1 MGLLQMSLYGAIM
14 ILAAVLIRIAAVN
27 RLPKRTFIV
36 LWCVV
41 LTRLLIPFE
50 ITSDY
55 SVYSFLGVDVKIDSV
70 VREDSETG
78 RTTGRRYGEALPQSV
93 ARNRDASTG
102 QSKKVEQET
111 IILQSEAAG
120 QGASEQQ
127 SKTAGQGTSAQQSAT
142 TGDDLHTQALKTQ
155 NDAGEANPAAAAYTN
170 VGINADV
177 NKDAAPSGMT
187 GSVISAIMT
196 KIVNT
201 TSSMTAMIIWAVGV
215 VLCAVF
221 FIVTYVRCRIE
232 FAMSLPVQNAF
243 VEAWVEQRRM
253 AQGKKIFSAWQRD
266 KASRGICPSVTVRV
280 SDRIDTPLTYGVVY
294 PVILLP
300 KGTEWEK
307 TEQLEYVLW
316 HEYMHICY
324 GDNVLKLVMVTALC
338 LHWFNPLVWVMYILL
353 NRDIELAC
361 DESVVHRCGVDDKS
375 AYANM
380 LISMEAKRSG
390 LMPLCN
396 NFSQNAIEERVRAIM
411 KIKKISLGAVIFAA
425 GLVVGVTT
433 AFATS
438 SAGNAERTAALTD
451 SVNDD
456 MALQNDTESET
467 DQTTGTKVADAGFTQ
482 EEYDKLIALRFDG
495 YEDMTVSEFQDKVW
509 ALTDTPEY
517 RDLLERFSQSEE
529 FYEKCDTDDRAA
541 FLVNVLDP
549 LTGDKWQERDF
560 SGAVSVSGIDLPRQQ
575 NVPYDMAILEYV
587 MTVTILDADS
597 LTVGDYVD
605 TRLELADRIANFLSG
620 CMTEELADEELMLG
634 VIDSMISELTAAL
647 STEDIRVDMEW
658 VYRPL
663 ASYRTDGSDT
673 PEEGWDWETEYQRQ
687 QEEVRALEAEYQ
699 RQQEEERDLEAE
711 YQNDRAE
718 QWEEVL
724 KPYIPFGLTCAYD
737 IQADEGKM
745 YFQGKEVRGLMDE
758 KRGIWITEHSGI
770 GENIYAEDS
779 IELYA
784 VYDEDGSLTGLRAA
798 TGKEQDEWNLRRRQS
813 TDGWHDVSEE
823 VREFLPGTN
832 EDYDH
837 MLSLKKSEYG
847 KMSLADFNREL
858 LAWGNEHSD
867 SYDRIECDRI
877 WDDFRV
883 NLSEEDKEFITRTV
897 RLSGRENA
905 MVVRSLYRGKTEE
918 EAEDVSIGDALTKNP
933 GDEVPRLTWCQMYY
947 SFSYHVSDKEKVT
960 VGERDR
966 AVGGMLDGIQ
976 EFWDETDIE
985 DILKRDKSD
994 IIAKLNELAKK
1005 YSTRN
1010 IKITVA
1016 KEDQIGFECMDER
1029 EFRN

>member
-14 ILAAVLIRIAAVN
+14 ILAVVLIRTIAVN
-27 RLPKRTFIV
+27 RLPKRTFII

-55 SVYSFLGVDVKIDSV
+55 SVYTLLGVDVKIDPAA
-70 VREDSETG
+70 REDLE
-78 RTTGRRYGEALPQSV
+78 
-93 ARNRDASTG
+93 TG

-120 QGASEQQ
+120 E
-127 SKTAGQGTSAQQSAT
+127 GTSAQQSAT
-142 TGDDLHTQALKTQ
+142 TGDDLHAHILKTQ
-155 NDAGEANPAAAAYTN
+155 NAGGEANPAVAPYANA
-170 VGINADV
+170 GINADI
-177 NKDAAPSGMT
+177 NMDAARSGMT
-187 GSVISAIMT
+187 GSVISTIMT
-196 KIVNT
+196 KIVNK
-201 TSSMTAMIIWAVGV
+201 TSSMSAMTIWAVGA

-232 FAMSLPVQNAF
+232 FAMSLPVHNAF

-253 AQGKKIFSAWQRD
+253 PHGKRFFSVWQSH
-266 KASRGICPSVTVRV
+266 KTTHGICRCVEVRM
-280 SDRIDTPLTYGVVY
+280 SDRINTPLTYGVIH

-316 HEYMHICY
+316 HEYMHIRY

-361 DESVVHRCGVDDKS
+361 DESVVRRCGVDDKS
-375 AYANM
+375 SYANM

-438 SAGNAERTAALTD
+438 SAGNAERTAGLTD
-451 SVNDD
+451 LVNDD
-456 MALQNDTESET
+456 AILQNDNGAET
-467 DQTTGTKVADAGFTQ
+467 DQATGTEVSDIDFTQ
-482 EEYDKLIALRFDG
+482 EEYDKLMALRFDG

-517 RDLLERFSQSEE
+517 RDLLERFSQSEA
-529 FYEKCDTDDRAA
+529 FYEKRNTDDRAS
-541 FLVNVLDP
+541 FLFHVLDP
-549 LTGDKWQERDF
+549 LSGDKWQERDF
-560 SGAVSVSGIDLPRQQ
+560 SGAISVSGIDSPRQQ
-575 NVPYDMAILEYV
+575 NATYDMAILEYV

-597 LTVGDYVD
+597 LTVGSYVD
-605 TRLELADRIANFLSG
+605 IRLELADQISNYLAG
-620 CMTEELADEELMLG
+620 CMTEELADEELMQG
-634 VIDSMISELTAAL
+634 VIDSLISELTAGF
-647 STEDIRVDMEW
+647 STEDIRVDVEW

-663 ASYRTDGSDT
+663 EAYRTEGGDT
-673 PEEGWDWETEYQRQ
+673 PEEGWDWEAEYQRQ

-699 RQQEEERDLEAE
+699 RQQEEERALEAE
-711 YQNDRAE
+711 YQKEREE
-718 QWEEVL
+718 QREEVL
-724 KPYIPFGLTCAYD
+724 KPYMPFGLTSEYD
-737 IQADEGKM
+737 VQADEYKM
-745 YFQGKEVRGLMDE
+745 YFQGKEVRGIVDE

-779 IELYA
+779 IEVYA
-784 VYDEDGSLTGLRAA
+784 VYDEDGNLTGLRAA
-798 TGKEQDEWNLRRRQS
+798 TGKEQEEWNLKRRQT

-823 VREFLPGTN
+823 VREFRPGTN
-832 EDYDH
+832 EDYDLI
-837 MLSLKKSEYG
+837 LSLKKSDYG
-847 KMSLADFNREL
+847 KMSLADFNSDL

-897 RLSGRENA
+897 RLSGTENA

-918 EAEDVSIGDALTKNP
+918 EAEDVSIGDTLTKNP
-933 GDEVPRLTWCQMYY
+933 GEEAPQLTWCQMYY

-966 AVGGMLDGIQ
+966 AIGGMLDGI
-976 EFWDETDIE
+976 EDFWEQTDIE
-985 DILKRDKSD
+985 ELIKMNKSD
-994 IIAKLNELAKK
+994 IIEKLNELAKK
-1005 YSTRN
+1005 YSTKN
-1010 IKITVA
+1010 ITITIA
-1016 KEDQIGFECMDER
+1016 KDDQIGFECMDER

>member
-14 ILAAVLIRIAAVN
+14 ILAVVLIRTVAVN

-55 SVYSFLGVDVKIDSV
+55 SVYSLLGVDVKIDSA
-70 VREDSETG
+70 VREDLETG
-78 RTTGRRYGEALPQSV
+78 RTTGGRYGEILLQSKPT
-93 ARNRDASTG
+93 NQDTSTG
-102 QSKKVEQET
+102 QSRKTEQET
-111 IILQSEAAG
+111 IGLQSEAAG
-120 QGASEQQ
+120 QGASER
-127 SKTAGQGTSAQQSAT
+127 QSAT
-142 TGDDLHTQALKTQ
+142 AGDELHAQTLKTQ
-155 NDAGEANPAAAAYTN
+155 NDIGEAKQAAASDTN
-170 VGINADV
+170 VGINADA
-177 NKDAAPSGMT
+177 NKGATQFGRI
-187 GSVISAIMT
+187 GSVISIIMT
-196 KIVNT
+196 KLVNE
-201 TSSMTAMIIWAVGV
+201 TSSITALIIWAVGA
-215 VLCAVF
+215 VLCAGF

-232 FAMSLPVQNAF
+232 FAMSLPVHNAF

-253 AQGKKIFSAWQRD
+253 PQGKKFFSVWQSH
-266 KASRGICPSVTVRV
+266 KTTHGICRCVEVRM
-280 SDRIDTPLTYGVVY
+280 SDRIDTPLTYGVIH
-294 PVILLP
+294 PVILLS

-316 HEYMHICY
+316 HEYMHIRY
-324 GDNVLKLVMVTALC
+324 ADSVLKLAVVTALSI
-338 LHWFNPLVWVMYILL
+338 HWFNPLVWVMYILL

-361 DESVVHRCGVDDKS
+361 DESVVRRCGVDDRS

-380 LISMEAKRSG
+380 LICMESKRSG

-438 SAGNAERTAALTD
+438 SAGNTDQSATLTGL
-451 SVNDD
+451 VNGDKR
-456 MALQNDTESET
+456 LQNDTGAEK
-467 DQTTGTKVADAGFTQ
+467 DRATGTEISDIDFTQ
-482 EEYDKLIALRFDG
+482 EEYDKLMALRFDG
-495 YEDMTVSEFQDKVW
+495 YKDMTVSEFQDKVW

-517 RDLLERFSQSEE
+517 RDLLERFSQSEA
-529 FYEKCDTDDRAA
+529 FYEKRNTDDRAA
-541 FLVNVLDP
+541 FLFHVLDP

-560 SGAVSVSGIDLPRQQ
+560 GGAVSVSGIDSPRQQ
-575 NVPYDMAILEYV
+575 NVTYDMAILEYV
-587 MTVTILDADS
+587 MTVTILDADR
-597 LTVGDYVD
+597 LRVGDYVD
-605 TRLELADRIANFLSG
+605 IRLELADQISNCLAGF
-620 CMTEELADEELMLG
+620 MTEELADEELMQG
-634 VIDSMISELTAAL
+634 IIDSLISELTMAF
-647 STEDIRVDMEW
+647 STEDIRVDVEW

-673 PEEGWDWETEYQRQ
+673 PGEEGWDWEAEYQRQ

-699 RQQEEERDLEAE
+699 RQQEEERALEAE
-711 YQNDRAE
+711 YQKEREE

-724 KPYIPFGLTCAYD
+724 KPYMPFGLTCEYD
-737 IQADEGKM
+737 VQADEGKM

-779 IELYA
+779 IEVYA
-784 VYDEDGSLTGLRAA
+784 VYDEDGNLTGLRAA
-798 TGKEQDEWNLRRRQS
+798 TEEEQEEWNLKRRQA
-813 TDGWHDVSEE
+813 TDGWRDISEE
-823 VREFLPGTN
+823 VREFRPGTN
-832 EDYDH
+832 EDYDLI
-837 MLSLKKSEYG
+837 LSLKKSDYG

-883 NLSEEDKEFITRTV
+883 NLSEEDKEFVTRTV
-897 RLSGRENA
+897 RLSGTENA

-918 EAEDVSIGDALTKNP
+918 EAEDVSIGDSLTKNP
-933 GDEVPRLTWCQMYY
+933 GDEAPQLTWCQMYY

-966 AVGGMLDGIQ
+966 AVGGMLDGI
-976 EFWDETDIE
+976 EDFWEQTDIE
-985 DILKRDKSD
+985 ELIKMNKSD
-994 IIAKLNELAKK
+994 IIEKLNELAKK

-1010 IKITVA
+1010 ITITVA
-1016 KEDQIGFECMDER
+1016 RDDQIGFECMDER

>member
-14 ILAAVLIRIAAVN
+14 ILAVVLIRTVAVN

-41 LTRLLIPFE
+41 LTRLLIPFD
-50 ITSDY
+50 ITSDF
-55 SVYSFLGVDVKIDSV
+55 SVYSLLGVDVKIDSTAW
-70 VREDSETG
+70 EDLETG
-78 RTTGRRYGEALPQSV
+78 RTAGENYAETTSPTD
-93 ARNRDASTG
+93 RD
-102 QSKKVEQET
+102 
-111 IILQSEAAG
+111 
-120 QGASEQQ
+120 
-127 SKTAGQGTSAQQSAT
+127 TSAQQLETTSRETSVQQSET
-142 TGDDLHTQALKTQ
+142 TGNGLHAQTLKIQ
-155 NDAGEANPAAAAYTN
+155 NNVGEAKPAVTPDTN
-170 VGINADV
+170 VGINVDINTDLV
-177 NKDAAPSGMT
+177 QSEMSV
-187 GSVISAIMT
+187 SVISMVMT
-196 KIVNT
+196 KVVNT
-201 TSSMTAMIIWAVGV
+201 MSSMTAMIIWAVGT

-232 FAMSLPVQNAF
+232 FAMSLPVHNAF
-243 VEAWVEQRRM
+243 VEAWVEQRRTSRR
-253 AQGKKIFSAWQRD
+253 KKFFSAWQSRRT
-266 KASRGICPSVTVRV
+266 SRGIRPFVTVRV
-280 SDRIDTPLTYGVVY
+280 SDRIDTPLTYGVIH

-300 KGTEWEK
+300 KGIEWEK

-316 HEYMHICY
+316 HEYMHIRY
-324 GDNVLKLVMVTALC
+324 ADSVLKLAVVTALSI
-338 LHWFNPLVWVMYILL
+338 HWFNPLVWVMYILF

-361 DESVVHRCGVDDKS
+361 DESVVRRCGVDDRS

-380 LISMEAKRSG
+380 LINMEAKRSG

-411 KIKKISLGAVIFAA
+411 KIKKISLGAIIFAA
-425 GLVVGVTT
+425 GLIVGVTT

-438 SAGNAERTAALTD
+438 SAGNADQPISLTGT
-451 SVNDD
+451 VN
-456 MALQNDTESET
+456 NDTILKN
-467 DQTTGTKVADAGFTQ
+467 DTGTETERATGTEVFDIDFTQ
-482 EEYDKLIALRFDG
+482 EEYDKLMALRFDG

-541 FLVNVLDP
+541 FLFNVLDP

-560 SGAVSVSGIDLPRQQ
+560 SGAVSVSGIDSPRQQ
-575 NVPYDMAILEYV
+575 NVTYDMAILEYV

-605 TRLELADRIANFLSG
+605 IRLELADRIANFLSS

-634 VIDSMISELTAAL
+634 VIDSLISELTEAL
-647 STEDIRVDMEW
+647 STEDIRVDVEW

-663 ASYRTDGSDT
+663 GSYRTDGSDT

-699 RQQEEERDLEAE
+699 RQQEEERALEAE

-724 KPYIPFGLTCAYD
+724 KPYISFGLTCEYD
-737 IQADEGKM
+737 VQADEGKM
-745 YFQGKEVRGLMDE
+745 YFKGKEVRGLMDE
-758 KRGIWITEHSGI
+758 NRGIWITEHSGI

-779 IELYA
+779 IEVYA
-784 VYDEDGSLTGLRAA
+784 VYDEDGNLTGLRAA
-798 TGKEQDEWNLRRRQS
+798 TGKEQEEWNLKRRQS

-832 EDYDH
+832 EDYDL
-837 MLSLKKSEYG
+837 MLSLKKSDYG

-883 NLSEEDKEFITRTV
+883 NLSEEDKEFVTRTV
-897 RLSGRENA
+897 RLSGTENA

-918 EAEDVSIGDALTKNP
+918 EAEDVSIGDSLTKNP
-933 GDEVPRLTWCQMYY
+933 GDEAPQLTWCQMYY

-966 AVGGMLDGIQ
+966 AVGGMLDGI
-976 EFWDETDIE
+976 EDFWEQTDIE
-985 DILKRDKSD
+985 ELIKMNKSD
-994 IIAKLNELAKK
+994 IIEKLNELAKK
-1005 YSTRN
+1005 YSTKN
-1010 IKITVA
+1010 ITITVA
-1016 KEDQIGFECMDER
+1016 RDDQIGFECMDER

>member
-14 ILAAVLIRIAAVN
+14 ILAVVLIRTVAVN

-41 LTRLLIPFE
+41 LARLLIPFE

-55 SVYSFLGVDVKIDSV
+55 SVYSLLGVDVKIDSA
-70 VREDSETG
+70 VREDLETE
-78 RTTGRRYGEALPQSV
+78 RTTGGRYGEILSQSV
-93 ARNRDASTG
+93 
-102 QSKKVEQET
+102 
-111 IILQSEAAG
+111 AAG
-120 QGASEQQ
+120 QGASEQRPE
-127 SKTAGQGTSAQQSAT
+127 T
-142 TGDDLHTQALKTQ
+142 TGGGLHAQTLKAQ
-155 NDAGEANPAAAAYTN
+155 NDIGEAKPAVAPDIN
-170 VGINADV
+170 IGINADA
-177 NKDAAPSGMT
+177 NKGATQFGRIGSII
-187 GSVISAIMT
+187 SVIMT
-196 KIVNT
+196 ELVNIT
-201 TSSMTAMIIWAVGV
+201 NSVTAMIIWAVGA

-232 FAMSLPVQNAF
+232 FAMSLPVHNAF
-243 VEAWVEQRRM
+243 VEAWVEQRRVP
-253 AQGKKIFSAWQRD
+253 QGKKFFSVWQSH
-266 KASRGICPSVTVRV
+266 KVSHGICRCVDVRV
-280 SDRIDTPLTYGVVY
+280 SDRIDTPLTYGVIH

-300 KGTEWEK
+300 KGMEWEK

-316 HEYMHICY
+316 HEYMHIRY
-324 GDNVLKLVMVTALC
+324 ADSVLKLAVVMALSI
-338 LHWFNPLVWVMYILL
+338 HWFNPLVWVMYILL

-361 DESVVHRCGVDDKS
+361 DESVVCRCGVDDRS

-390 LMPLCN
+390 LIPLCN

-438 SAGNAERTAALTD
+438 SAGNADQPISLTGT
-451 SVNDD
+451 VN
-456 MALQNDTESET
+456 NDTILKNDTGTET
-467 DQTTGTKVADAGFTQ
+467 DRATGTEVFDIDFTQ
-482 EEYDKLIALRFDG
+482 EEYDKLMALRFDG

-541 FLVNVLDP
+541 FLFNVLDP
-549 LTGDKWQERDF
+549 LTGDKWQERNF
-560 SGAVSVSGIDLPRQQ
+560 SGAVSVSGIDSPRQQ
-575 NVPYDMAILEYV
+575 NVTYDMAILEYV
-587 MTVTILDADS
+587 TTVTILDADR
-597 LTVGDYVD
+597 LRVGDYVD
-605 TRLELADRIANFLSG
+605 IRLELADRISDYLAG
-620 CMTEELADEELMLG
+620 CMREELADVELMQG
-634 VIDSMISELTAAL
+634 VIDSLISELTEAF
-647 STEDIRVDMEW
+647 STGDVRVDVEW

-663 ASYRTDGSDT
+663 ESYRTDGGDT
-673 PEEGWDWETEYQRQ
+673 PGEEGWDWEAEYQRQ

-699 RQQEEERDLEAE
+699 RQQEEEQALEAE

-724 KPYIPFGLTCAYD
+724 KPYMPFGLTCEYD
-737 IQADEGKM
+737 VQADEGKM
-745 YFQGKEVRGLMDE
+745 YFQDKEVRGLMDE
-758 KRGIWITEHSGI
+758 QRCIWITEHSGI

-784 VYDEDGSLTGLRAA
+784 VYDEDGNLTGLRAA
-798 TGKEQDEWNLRRRQS
+798 TGKEQEEWNLKRRQS

-832 EDYDH
+832 EDYDL
-837 MLSLKKSEYG
+837 MLSLKKSDYG

-883 NLSEEDKEFITRTV
+883 NLSEEDKEFVTRTV
-897 RLSGRENA
+897 RLSGTENA

-918 EAEDVSIGDALTKNP
+918 EAEDVSIGDSLTKNP
-933 GDEVPRLTWCQMYY
+933 GDEAPQLTWCQMYY

-966 AVGGMLDGIQ
+966 AVGGMLDSI
-976 EFWDETDIE
+976 EDFWEQTDIE
-985 DILKRDKSD
+985 ELLKMDKSD
-994 IIAKLNELAKK
+994 IIEKLNELAKK
-1005 YSTRN
+1005 YSTKN
-1010 IKITVA
+1010 ITITVA
-1016 KEDQIGFECMDER
+1016 RDDQIGFECMDER

>member
-1 MGLLQMSLYGAIM
+1 MGLLQMSLYGTIM
-14 ILAAVLIRIAAVN
+14 ILAVVLIRTVAVN
-27 RLPKRTFIV
+27 RLPKRTFVV

-55 SVYSFLGVDVKIDSV
+55 SVYSLLGVDVKIDSA
-70 VREDSETG
+70 VREDLETE
-78 RTTGRRYGEALPQSV
+78 RTTGGRYGEILSQSV
-93 ARNRDASTG
+93 
-102 QSKKVEQET
+102 
-111 IILQSEAAG
+111 AAG

-127 SKTAGQGTSAQQSAT
+127 SETAGQDTSEQRPET
-142 TGDDLHTQALKTQ
+142 TGGGLHAQTLKAQ
-155 NDAGEANPAAAAYTN
+155 NDIGEAKPAVAPDIN
-170 VGINADV
+170 IGINADA
-177 NKDAAPSGMT
+177 NKGATQFGRI
-187 GSVISAIMT
+187 GSIISIIMT
-196 KIVNT
+196 ELVNLT
-201 TSSMTAMIIWAVGV
+201 NSMTAMIIWAVGA

-232 FAMSLPVQNAF
+232 FAMSLPVHNAF
-243 VEAWVEQRRM
+243 VEAWVEQRRVP
-253 AQGKKIFSAWQRD
+253 QGKKFFSVWQSH
-266 KASRGICPSVTVRV
+266 KASHGICRCVDVRV
-280 SDRIDTPLTYGVVY
+280 SDRIDTPLTYGVIH

-300 KGTEWEK
+300 KGMEWEK

-316 HEYMHICY
+316 HEYMHIRY
-324 GDNVLKLVMVTALC
+324 ADSVLKLAVVTALSI
-338 LHWFNPLVWVMYILL
+338 HWFNPLVWVMYILL

-361 DESVVHRCGVDDKS
+361 DESVVRRCGVDDRS

-390 LMPLCN
+390 LIPLCN

-438 SAGNAERTAALTD
+438 SAGNAERTAALTN

-482 EEYDKLIALRFDG
+482 EEYDKLMALRFDG

-517 RDLLERFSQSEE
+517 RDILERFSQSEE

-541 FLVNVLDP
+541 FMFNVLDP

-560 SGAVSVSGIDLPRQQ
+560 SGAVSVSGIDSPRQQ

-605 TRLELADRIANFLSG
+605 IRLELADRIANFLSG
-620 CMTEELADEELMLG
+620 CMTEELADEELMQG
-634 VIDSMISELTAAL
+634 VIDSMIGELTEAL
-647 STEDIRVDMEW
+647 STEDIRGDVEW

-663 ASYRTDGSDT
+663 GSYRTDGSDT

-699 RQQEEERDLEAE
+699 
-711 YQNDRAE
+711 NDRAE

-724 KPYIPFGLTCAYD
+724 KPYIPFGLTCEYD

-779 IELYA
+779 IEVYA
-784 VYDEDGSLTGLRAA
+784 VYDEDGNLTGLRAA
-798 TGKEQDEWNLRRRQS
+798 TEEEQEEWNLKRRQS

-832 EDYDH
+832 EDYDL
-837 MLSLKKSEYG
+837 MLSLKKFDYG
-847 KMSLADFNREL
+847 KMSLADFNSAL

-867 SYDRIECDRI
+867 SYDRIERDRI

-883 NLSEEDKEFITRTV
+883 NLSEEDKEFVTRTV

-918 EAEDVSIGDALTKNP
+918 EAEDVSIGDTLTKNP
-933 GDEVPRLTWCQMYY
+933 GNEAPQLTWCQMYY
-947 SFSYHVSDKEKVT
+947 SFRYHVSDKEKVT
-960 VGERDR
+960 VGERDC
-966 AVGGMLDGIQ
+966 AVGGMLDGI
-976 EFWDETDIE
+976 EDFWGQTDIE
-985 DILKRDKSD
+985 ELLKMDKSD
-994 IIAKLNELAKK
+994 IIVKLNELAKK

-1010 IKITVA
+1010 ITITVA
-1016 KEDQIGFECMDER
+1016 KDDQIGFECMDER
-1029 EFRN
+1029 ELRY

>member
-14 ILAAVLIRIAAVN
+14 ILAVVLIRTVAVN

-41 LTRLLIPFE
+41 LARLLIPFE

-55 SVYSFLGVDVKIDSV
+55 SVYSLLGVDVKIDSA
-70 VREDSETG
+70 VREDLETE
-78 RTTGRRYGEALPQSV
+78 RTTGGRYGEILSQSV
-93 ARNRDASTG
+93 
-102 QSKKVEQET
+102 
-111 IILQSEAAG
+111 AAG
-120 QGASEQQ
+120 QGASEQRPE
-127 SKTAGQGTSAQQSAT
+127 T
-142 TGDDLHTQALKTQ
+142 TGGGLHAQTLKAQ
-155 NDAGEANPAAAAYTN
+155 NDIGEAKPAVAPDIN
-170 VGINADV
+170 IGINADA
-177 NKDAAPSGMT
+177 NKGATQFGRIGSII
-187 GSVISAIMT
+187 SVIMT
-196 KIVNT
+196 ELVNIT
-201 TSSMTAMIIWAVGV
+201 NSVTAMIIWAVGA

-232 FAMSLPVQNAF
+232 FAMSLPVHNAF
-243 VEAWVEQRRM
+243 VEAWVEQRRVP
-253 AQGKKIFSAWQRD
+253 QGKKFFSVWQSH
-266 KASRGICPSVTVRV
+266 KVSHGICRCVDVRV
-280 SDRIDTPLTYGVVY
+280 SDRIDTPLTYGVIH

-300 KGTEWEK
+300 KGMEWEK

-316 HEYMHICY
+316 HEYMHIRY
-324 GDNVLKLVMVTALC
+324 ADSVLKLAVVMALSI
-338 LHWFNPLVWVMYILL
+338 HWFNPLVWVMYILL

-361 DESVVHRCGVDDKS
+361 DESVVCRCGVDDRS

-390 LMPLCN
+390 LIPLCN

-438 SAGNAERTAALTD
+438 SAGNADQPISLTGT
-451 SVNDD
+451 VN
-456 MALQNDTESET
+456 NDTILKNDTGTET
-467 DQTTGTKVADAGFTQ
+467 DRATGTEVFDIDFTQ
-482 EEYDKLIALRFDG
+482 EEYDKLMALRFDG

-541 FLVNVLDP
+541 FLFNVLDP
-549 LTGDKWQERDF
+549 LTGDKWQERNF
-560 SGAVSVSGIDLPRQQ
+560 SGAVSVSGIDSPRQQ
-575 NVPYDMAILEYV
+575 NVTYDMAILEYV
-587 MTVTILDADS
+587 TTVTILDADR
-597 LTVGDYVD
+597 LRVGDYVD
-605 TRLELADRIANFLSG
+605 IRLELADRISDYLAG
-620 CMTEELADEELMLG
+620 CMREELADVELMQG
-634 VIDSMISELTAAL
+634 VIDSLISELTEAF
-647 STEDIRVDMEW
+647 STGDVRVDVEW

-663 ASYRTDGSDT
+663 ESYRTDGGDT
-673 PEEGWDWETEYQRQ
+673 PGEEGWDWEAEYQRQ

-699 RQQEEERDLEAE
+699 RQQEEEQALEAE

-724 KPYIPFGLTCAYD
+724 KPYMPFGLTCEYD
-737 IQADEGKM
+737 VQADEGKM
-745 YFQGKEVRGLMDE
+745 YFQDKEVRGLMDE
-758 KRGIWITEHSGI
+758 QRCIWITEHSGI

-784 VYDEDGSLTGLRAA
+784 VYDEDGNLTGLRAA
-798 TGKEQDEWNLRRRQS
+798 TGKEQEEWNLKRRQS

-832 EDYDH
+832 EDYDL
-837 MLSLKKSEYG
+837 MLSLKKSDYG

-883 NLSEEDKEFITRTV
+883 NLSEEDKEFVTRTV
-897 RLSGRENA
+897 RLSGTENA
-905 MVVRSLYRGKTEE
+905 MVVRSLDRGKTEE
-918 EAEDVSIGDALTKNP
+918 EAEDVSIGDSLTKNP
-933 GDEVPRLTWCQMYY
+933 GDEAPQLTWCQMYY

-966 AVGGMLDGIQ
+966 AVGGMLDSI
-976 EFWDETDIE
+976 EDFWEQTDIE
-985 DILKRDKSD
+985 ELLKMDKSD
-994 IIAKLNELAKK
+994 IIEKLNELAKK
-1005 YSTRN
+1005 YSTKN
-1010 IKITVA
+1010 ITITVA
-1016 KEDQIGFECMDER
+1016 RDDQIGFECMDER

>member
-14 ILAAVLIRIAAVN
+14 ILAVVLIRTAAVN
-27 RLPKRTFIV
+27 MLPKRMFIV

-55 SVYSFLGVDVKIDSV
+55 SVYSLLGVDVKIDSV
-70 VREDSETG
+70 AREDSETG
-78 RTTGRRYGEALPQSV
+78 RTTGRRYGEALSQSKTT
-93 ARNRDASTG
+93 NQNTSTG
-102 QSKKVEQET
+102 QPKKEEQET
-111 IILQSEAAG
+111 IVLQSEVVGQRAAIQQSETAG
-120 QGASEQQ
+120 QGAS
-127 SKTAGQGTSAQQSAT
+127 AQQS
-142 TGDDLHTQALKTQ
+142 
-155 NDAGEANPAAAAYTN
+155 EAAAPDTH
-170 VGINADV
+170 VGINADA
-177 NKDAAPSGMT
+177 NKGATQFGRI
-187 GSVISAIMT
+187 GSVISIAMT
-196 KIVNT
+196 KLVNI
-201 TSSMTAMIIWAVGV
+201 TSSMTVMIIWAVGA

-221 FIVTYVRCRIE
+221 FIVTYVRCRME
-232 FAMSLPVQNAF
+232 FAMSMPVHNAF
-243 VEAWVEQRRM
+243 VEAWVEHRRTSRR
-253 AQGKKIFSAWQRD
+253 KKFFLVWQSHRTL
-266 KASRGICPSVTVRV
+266 RRIRHSVTVRV
-280 SDRIDTPLTYGVVY
+280 SDRIDTPLTYGVLH

-300 KGTEWEK
+300 KETEWEK
-307 TEQLEYVLW
+307 TEQLDYVLW
-316 HEYMHICY
+316 HEYMHIRY
-324 GDNVLKLVMVTALC
+324 GDNVLKLVMVTVLC
-338 LHWFNPLVWVMYILL
+338 FHWFNPLVWVMYILL

-361 DESVVHRCGVDDKS
+361 DESVVRRCGVDDRS

-380 LISMEAKRSG
+380 LICMEAKRSG

-438 SAGNAERTAALTD
+438 SAGNAERTAMLTD
-451 SVNDD
+451 SVNND

-482 EEYDKLIALRFDG
+482 EEYDKLMALRFDG

-541 FLVNVLDP
+541 FLFNVLDP

-575 NVPYDMAILEYV
+575 NVTYDMAILEYV

-605 TRLELADRIANFLSG
+605 IRLELADRIANFLSS

-634 VIDSMISELTAAL
+634 VIDSLISELTEAL
-647 STEDIRVDMEW
+647 STEDIRVDVEW

-663 ASYRTDGSDT
+663 ESYRTDGSDT
-673 PEEGWDWETEYQRQ
+673 TGIEGWDWETEYQRQ

-699 RQQEEERDLEAE
+699 RQQEEERALEAE

-724 KPYIPFGLTCAYD
+724 KPYISFGLTCEYD
-737 IQADEGKM
+737 VQADEGKM
-745 YFQGKEVRGLMDE
+745 YFKGKEVRGLMDE
-758 KRGIWITEHSGI
+758 NRGIWITEHSGI
-770 GENIYAEDS
+770 GANIYAEDS
-779 IELYA
+779 IEVYA
-784 VYDEDGSLTGLRAA
+784 VYDEDGNLSGLRAA
-798 TGKEQDEWNLRRRQS
+798 TEEEQEEWNLKRRQS

-832 EDYDH
+832 EDYDL
-837 MLSLKKSEYG
+837 MLSLKKSDYG

-883 NLSEEDKEFITRTV
+883 NLSEEDKEFVTRTV
-897 RLSGRENA
+897 RLSGTENA

-918 EAEDVSIGDALTKNP
+918 EAEDVSIGDSLTKNP
-933 GDEVPRLTWCQMYY
+933 GNEAPQLTWCQMYY
-947 SFSYHVSDKEKVT
+947 SFRYHVSDKEKVT
-960 VGERDR
+960 VGERDC
-966 AVGGMLDGIQ
+966 AVGGMLDGI
-976 EFWDETDIE
+976 EDFWGQTDIE
-985 DILKRDKSD
+985 ELLKMDKSD
-994 IIAKLNELAKK
+994 IIVKLNELAKK

-1010 IKITVA
+1010 ITITVA
-1016 KEDQIGFECMDER
+1016 KDDQIGFECMDER
-1029 EFRN
+1029 ELRY